1 MKTAEQAVHDEL
13 WKRLSGLVAGNV
25 YESRPMNDVGYP
37 FADFADSDVTF
48 TGTKNGYL
56 SQVATNVNIWDV
68 QEKRQNVSSVCNRL
82 FLYASLLQGAYG
94 YRVALRTGDSSIKI
108 IEDRTVTPSVWR
120 GIVTLV
126 FDIL

>member
-37 FADFADSDVTF
+37 FADFEDSDVTF
-48 TGTKNGYL
+48 TGTKNGHL
-56 SQVATNVNIWDV
+56 SRVNINLNIWDK
-68 QEKRQNVSSVCNRL
+68 QENRQAVSSVCNWL
-82 FLYASLLQGAYG
+82 FLYASRLQEAYG
-94 YRVALRTGDSSIKI
+94 YRVSLRIGDSSIKI

>member
-13 WKRLSGLVAGNV
+13 WKRLSELVAGNV

-37 FADFADSDVTF
+37 FADFSDSDVTF

-56 SQVATNVNIWDV
+56 SQVATNVNIWDM
-68 QEKRQNVSSVCNRL
+68 QEKRQNVSSVCNCL
-82 FLYASLLQGAYG
+82 FLYASQLQEAYG

-108 IEDRTVTPSVWR
+108 IEDRTVPPSVWR